1 MMGSFIRLPPRA
13 LDGRIDATYYRPEYV
28 ANAQRLASSAIGCSD
43 LSSLVSNGRRTLY
56 FGTTTLEGDEA
67 PPDWVPFLTSDDL
80 GDEGF
85 FIETRAR
92 RRVSPAFLADYPAGR
107 LRSGELLVKVK
118 GPNQTTAYVDTAPEY
133 PVLVSGTIWGG
144 LVRRDVVDPYY
155 LVAALSCPYAAMAR
169 TRLRTNLNVEFLG
182 AEDLL
187 SLSLLTPDKF
197 AQRYIGDKVRRAE
210 RLRERT
216 RRLEDAVAT
225 AHAQYI
231 IPPTGIDFAKRT
243 RRLAAR
249 SLTER
254 LDAHFYPSAVE
265 QYFRQ
270 LGDPTR
276 SLECVCSLVVNGQS
290 LPEAE
295 QGVRQATVTNLGRS
309 FVEGSLRIVERP
321 ADSSR
326 ALAPHDLLLCN
337 AAHNKSYIGRDVTYS
352 QVDGAYPSTEVMVVR
367 VDRTQLPASF
377 VRHYLKTEIGHLQVQ
392 STIRGITAHSY
403 PTDVR
408 LLEIPIPTV
417 PDADREAWF
426 ATDDQMLLA
435 GHCFDAAKALTSV
448 ATTLVENL
456 IDGRLT
462 EADLVA
468 AQKALEVGDRSADRE
483 ILRGLRQSDA
493 PDAQQLIADVDVLYA
508 LLDGSEVEDA

>member
-1 MMGSFIRLPPRA
+1 MGSFIRLPPRA
-13 LDGRIDATYYRPEYV
+13 LDRRIDATYYRPEYV
-28 ANAQRLASSAIGCSD
+28 ANAQRLASSAVGCSE
-43 LSSLVSNGRRTLY
+43 LSNLVSDGRRTLY

-67 PPDWVPFLTSDDL
+67 PSDWVPFLTSDDL

-92 RRVSPAFLADYPAGR
+92 RRVAPAFLDNYPGGR

-118 GPNQTTAYVDTAPEY
+118 GPNQTTAYIDTAPEY
-133 PVLVSGTIWGG
+133 PVLVSGTIWGA
-144 LVRRDVVDPYY
+144 LVRKDVVDPYY

-169 TRLRTNLNVEFLG
+169 TRLRTNLNVEFLS

-187 SLSLLTPDKF
+187 SLSLPTPDRL
-197 AQRYIGDKVRRAE
+197 AQRYIGDKVRQAE
-210 RLRERT
+210 RLRESARQ
-216 RRLEDAVAT
+216 LEAAVAAT
-225 AHAQYI
+225 HAQYI
-231 IPPTGIDFAKRT
+231 VPPTWIDFAKRT

-270 LGDPTR
+270 LGGPTR
-276 SLECVCSLVVNGQS
+276 SLDRLCSLLVNGQS
-290 LPEAE
+290 QPEAE
-295 QGVRQATVTNLGRS
+295 EGVRQATVTNLGQS
-309 FVEGSLRIVERP
+309 FVEGSLRTVVPP

-326 ALAPHDLLLCN
+326 GLAPHDLLLCN

-352 QVDGAYPSTEVMVVR
+352 QVEGPYPSTEVMVVR
-367 VDRTQLPASF
+367 VDRTQIPASF
-377 VRHYLKTEIGHLQVQ
+377 VRHYLKTEIGYLQVQ

-403 PTDVR
+403 PTDVK
-408 LLEIPIPTV
+408 LLEIPIPAV
-417 PDADREAWF
+417 PDIDRKAWF
-426 ATDDQMLLA
+426 ATDDQMLAA
-435 GHCFDAAKALTSV
+435 GRCFDAAKVLTSV
-448 ATTLVENL
+448 ATTLVEHL

-468 AQKALEVGDRSADRE
+468 AQKALEAGDRSTDRE
-483 ILRGLRQSDA
+483 ILKALRQTDA
-493 PDAQQLIADVDVLYA
+493 PNAKPLIADVDALYT
-508 LLDGSEVEDA
+508 LLNELEGQDE